1 MSLEILYIMLHKR
14 NYVVVKQLYQYSHL
28 LAEEIS
34 ARTGLTRKQLYTAI
48 QELKSV
54 DAIRKCK
61 GEYLLTEIAN
71 EIVKYLNV
79 IEEIEAH
86 KLDYK
91 VSDIIRADKKLSQE
105 DVQKILQALNI
116 RQISTAG
123 TTGI

>member
-1 MSLEILYIMLHKR
+1 HS
-14 NYVVVKQLYQYSHL
+14 YSR
-28 LAEEIS
+28 I
-34 ARTGLTRKQLYTAI
+34 
-48 QELKSV
+48 KSV

-105 DVQKILQALNI
+105 DVQKILKALNI

-123 TTGI
+123 TNR